1 MATAARIGLGT
12 EFSMEATAGGVMTAL
27 GEILSITTPSVT
39 IDEVEATH
47 MGSTGGFREYITGL
61 KDGGEGE
68 ITMNYVPGS
77 ATDLLITTALTDGE
91 VRGYTIVIPD
101 GDTGWE
107 ITGDLIVRSYSKDI
121 PIDDRMTATMGV
133 RFTGQATE
141 AAAV

>member
-12 EFSMEATAGGVMTAL
+12 VFSMEATAGGALTAL
-27 GEILSITTPSVT
+27 GEVLSITTPSVT
-39 IDEVEATH
+39 VDEVEAT
-47 MGSTGGFREYITGL
+47 SFDSVGGFREYITGL

-68 ITMNYVPGS
+68 FTMNYVPGS
-77 ATDLLITTALTDGE
+77 ATDLLITAALVDGE
-91 VRGYTIVIPD
+91 ARGYKIEIPD

-141 AAAV
+141 AAGA